1 MMPWMAVSLLE
12 NQQHYSLF
20 PVPFRTGLF
29 TISAGPRLLSN
40 LA

>member
-1 MMPWMAVSLLE
+1 MMPWITVSLLE
-12 NQQHYSLF
+12 NQHYSLF

-29 TISAGPRLLSN
+29 TIYAGRLLSN